1 MASFQEDKNVALEHS
16 LSKSE
21 TLALFFNKA
30 DTHAE
35 LEKHLSSEDRVF
47 FHSDEQL
54 DGSFKQV
61 SVIAAVLLGI
71 TLLNDLFFII
81 FALFDSSRSEG
92 HWEIV
97 VVLTSLLVLFSFA
110 SFSLLFFLPFR
121 NSVFLTRR
129 SLIVVHKRLFIK
141 AYSVVDDLTK
151 MESLSFS
158 TVVDIPP
165 RSFFSAEDLEL
176 VAKENANIRVDG
188 TLEVK
193 SDTKQKVPHHFAH
206 VENANDLIEIVSQ
219 VFDIS
224 PTYSITLQR
233 NFFLMMTAIV
243 SGVYSV
249 VLGCVGFFFVY
260 ELGVT
265 SVVLL
270 VPFVIVL
277 FILTVSG
284 VGFSFS
290 RKNLHDLTHHFEI
303 SSRHF

>member
-1 MASFQEDKNVALEHS
+1 MASFEEEKNTGLAHS

-30 DTHAE
+30 DTHGE

-71 TLLNDLFFII
+71 TLLNDIFFII

-97 VVLTSLLVLFSFA
+97 IVLTSLLVLFSFA
-110 SFSLLFFLPFR
+110 AFSLLFFLPFR

-141 AYSVVDDLTK
+141 AYSVVDDLSK

-158 TVVDIPP
+158 TVVDIPQ
-165 RSFFSAEDLEL
+165 RSFFSPEELEV
-176 VAKENANIRVDG
+176 VAKENASVRVDG

-193 SDTKQKVPHHFAH
+193 SEATQKVTHHFAN
-206 VENANDLIEIVSQ
+206 VENANDLIEVVSQ
-219 VFDIS
+219 LFDIS
-224 PTYSITLQR
+224 PTYTISLQR
-233 NFFLMMTAIV
+233 NFFLTMTAIA

-249 VLGCVGFFFVY
+249 VLACVGFFFVY
-260 ELGVT
+260 ELGLA

-270 VPFVIVL
+270 VPFVLVL

-303 SSRHF
+303 PSHRL